1 MDKKKIALP
10 IIVEGKY
17 DKNTIMQLFDATVI
31 TLGGFA
37 VFNSKEKQALIRR
50 ISARGIILLT
60 DPDGAGKQIR
70 GFVSGI
76 LPKDKIFNAYVPK
89 IEGKEKRKEKRS
101 RSGLL
106 GVEGMDRETLEKALA
121 PFVKEEGGAEEN
133 VPKTREMIT
142 KVDFFCDK
150 LSGCEEARQKRSRLA
165 RFFDLPDDM
174 TANALLDALNII
186 TDRDGYREALKE
198 LGEFT

>member
-1 MDKKKIALP
+1 MDKKSISLP

-17 DKNTIMQLFDATVI
+17 DKNTVMQIFDATVI
-31 TLGGFA
+31 TLGGFS

-50 ISARGIILLT
+50 ISDKGIILLT

-76 LPKDKIFNAYVPK
+76 LPKEKIYNVYVPK
-89 IEGKEKRKEKRS
+89 IEGKERRKEKRS
-101 RSGLL
+101 KEGLL
-106 GVEGMDRETLEKALA
+106 GVEGMDRETLERVLL
-121 PFVKEEGGAEEN
+121 PFADSGCFNGAKRKN
-133 VPKTREMIT
+133 SSEMIT

-150 LSGCEEARQKRSRLA
+150 LSGCEGAERRRGELA
-165 RFFDLPDDM
+165 VIFGLPDDM

-186 TDRDGYREALKE
+186 TDKDGDREAVLKI
-198 LGEFT
+198 LS

>member
-1 MDKKKIALP
+1 MNKKRIDLP

-17 DKNTIMQLFDATVI
+17 DKNTIMQIFDATVI

-50 ISARGIILLT
+50 ISDNGIILLT

-70 GFVSGI
+70 AFLLGI
-76 LPKDKIFNAYVPK
+76 LPKDKVYNAYVPK
-89 IEGKEKRKEKRS
+89 IEGKERRKEKRS
-101 RSGLL
+101 KAGLL
-106 GVEGMDRETLEKALA
+106 GVEGMDRETIEKALA
-121 PFVKEEGGAEEN
+121 PFVDMAERAEKSGEK
-133 VPKTREMIT
+133 PREMIT

-150 LSGCEEARQKRSRLA
+150 LSAAEGAEKRRGELA
-165 RFFDLPDDM
+165 LMFGLPDDM

-186 TDRDGYREALKE
+186 TDKDGYREAVKKLNS
-198 LGEFT
+198 